1 MPNAGSSVRHETFR
15 ESWSVPQVTGGQHLG
30 VPLRPTSRRT
40 RPQAIAI
47 VVGLVLWGP
56 CSGIAASGQNGQDA
70 AAVVQQSGLGEP
82 DGLVLVDNLPQP
94 TLEQTEEYIN
104 NDLNINGSS
113 FDYGFRSQWE
123 RFGFF
128 QQCVL
133 TISSIQTSP
142 GDTLE
147 STAVIDLHHLANP
160 NRYDSAITI
169 RSFDGGSQFITV
181 TKNWAKATN
190 PNEVIHVNNISIG
203 MNDPAVAARLAKAVS
218 HLERLCGSTPVYD
231 PFAIK

>member
-1 MPNAGSSVRHETFR
+1 MPNAGLSVRHETFR
-15 ESWSVPQVTGGQHLG
+15 ESWLVPQVTGSQHLG
-30 VPLRPTSRRT
+30 VPVCPLSRRT
-40 RPQAIAI
+40 RPRAIALF
-47 VVGLVLWGP
+47 VGLVLWGRCP
-56 CSGIAASGQNGQDA
+56 GVAASGLNGWDA
-70 AAVVQQSGLGEP
+70 ANGADRPG
-82 DGLVLVDNLPQP
+82 GLVLVDDPPQP

-113 FDYGFRSQWE
+113 FDYGFRNQWD

-133 TISSIQTSP
+133 TISSVQTSP
-142 GDTLE
+142 TDTLE
-147 STAVIDLHHLANP
+147 STAVIDLRHLANP

-181 TKNWAKATN
+181 TKRWAKATN
-190 PNEVIHVNNISIG
+190 PNETIHVNNISIG

-218 HLERLCGSTPVYD
+218 HLEQLCGSTPVYD

>member
-1 MPNAGSSVRHETFR
+1 MPNAGLSVRHETFR
-15 ESWSVPQVTGGQHLG
+15 ESWSVPQVTGAQHLG
-30 VPLRPTSRRT
+30 VPVCPSSGRT
-40 RPQAIAI
+40 RPRAIALF
-47 VVGLVLWGP
+47 VGLVLWGP
-56 CSGIAASGQNGQDA
+56 CSGVAASGLSGQDA
-70 AAVVQQSGLGEP
+70 ANGDDRPG
-82 DGLVLVDNLPQP
+82 GLVLVDNPPQP

-113 FDYGFRSQWE
+113 FDYGFRNQWD

-133 TISSIQTSP
+133 TIASVQTSP

-147 STAVIDLHHLANP
+147 STAVIDLRHLANP

-169 RSFDGGSQFITV
+169 RSFDGGSQFITI

-218 HLERLCGSTPVYD
+218 HLEQLCGSTPVYD

>member
-1 MPNAGSSVRHETFR
+1 MTDAGSSVRHKTFR

-30 VPLRPTSRRT
+30 LLVCPSSRRT
-40 RPQAIAI
+40 QAVALF
-47 VVGLVLWGP
+47 VGLVLWGP
-56 CSGIAASGQNGQDA
+56 CAGVAASALNGLNA
-70 AAVVQQSGLGEP
+70 ANGADSLN
-82 DGLVLVDNLPQP
+82 GLVLVDDLSQP

-113 FDYGFRSQWE
+113 FDYGFRSQWD

-133 TISSIQTSP
+133 TISSVQTSP
-142 GDTLE
+142 SDTLE
-147 STAVIDLHHLANP
+147 NTAVIDLRHLANP

-181 TKNWAKATN
+181 TKSWAKATN
-190 PNEVIHVNNISIG
+190 SNEVIHVNNISIG

-218 HLERLCGSTPVYD
+218 HLEQLCGSTPVDD
-231 PFAIK
+231 PFATK